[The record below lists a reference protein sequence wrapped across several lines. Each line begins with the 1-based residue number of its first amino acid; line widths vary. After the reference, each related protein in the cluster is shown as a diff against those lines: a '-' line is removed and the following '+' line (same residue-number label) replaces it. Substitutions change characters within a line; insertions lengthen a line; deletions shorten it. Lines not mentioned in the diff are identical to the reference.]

1 MGDIYKG
8 VCYALMPMALGQVL
22 LLVLSNVLTLEE
34 GAIYNVIF
42 YGLWVYTIFL
52 LLAGNMLAHG
62 FTMGRTVAAAIVT
75 VLAMAIIVFLL
86 YLFFNLLFEVG
97 GFVMQIYREMAFRV

>member
-1 MGDIYKG
+1 
-8 VCYALMPMALGQVL
+8 
-22 LLVLSNVLTLEE
+22 
-34 GAIYNVIF
+34 
-42 YGLWVYTIFL
+42 
-52 LLAGNMLAHG
+52 
-62 FTMGRTVAAAIVT
+62 MGRTVAAAIVT